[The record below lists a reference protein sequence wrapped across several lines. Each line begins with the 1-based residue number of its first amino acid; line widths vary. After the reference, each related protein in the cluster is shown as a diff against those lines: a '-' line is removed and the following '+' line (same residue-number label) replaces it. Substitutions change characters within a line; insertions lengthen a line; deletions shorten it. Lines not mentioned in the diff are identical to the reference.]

1 MTSLI
6 TNCILSILIITSIGF
21 SAESGRAI
29 VSGEAVANPAIVK
42 NSYRETSEGKSTVVS
57 WSQTINDNSRQIKNI
72 SSSDIEVIDGLHS
85 VEQYSFKT
93 PQKTLSVRVNTKD
106 EAVVVVTENGKTSTE
121 NISLNNT
128 PIMYPPS
135 FFMSKFIQ
143 SKDKRTFAWSINKKE
158 NSLRQMIFTKV
169 DEENI
174 AIDGIP
180 YDCIKV
186 EMKPTGIAGTFWKAY
201 YWFDKTSGEYLKYV
215 GKKGPPGTPNFIIE
229 KVNQSN

>member
-1 MTSLI
+1 MNSI
-6 TNCILSILIITSIGF
+6 FTNFIFSILIMTSIGF
-21 SAESGRAI
+21 SAESGQAI
-29 VSGEAVANPAIVK
+29 VSAETVANPAIIK
-42 NSYRETSEGKSTVVS
+42 TSYRETSEGKSMIVS

-72 SSSDIEVIDGLHS
+72 SSSDLEVIDGLNS
-85 VEQYSFKT
+85 VQQYSFKT
-93 PQKTLSVRVNTKD
+93 SEKTLSVRVNTKD
-106 EAVVVVTENGKTSTE
+106 EAIIVVTENGKTTTE
-121 NISLNNT
+121 NTRLNNT

-169 DEENI
+169 GKENI
-174 AIDGIP
+174 AIDGKP
-180 YDCIKV
+180 HDCIKV

-229 KVNQSN
+229 KVNKSN